1 MLRPDYLASLPEPMV
16 ALFSQLEA
24 DILGDIIRRVVKAD
38 MGLTETAV
46 WQAEKLAAI
55 AGSREAVA
63 RMIAEALRRSDG
75 EVVDIMESAAAESER
90 LEAPVY
96 RAAGIE
102 IGATPQLTDTLKR
115 WIDNEQRI
123 IRNLTGTV
131 AYRSEQVLVSALD
144 RAYMQVLSGAFDY
157 NTAIRQAVGELSKGG
172 FQVLETKDVYGNVT
186 RRETLE
192 VAVRRAVLTG
202 VNRAAGEVS
211 LARCDEFGASLV
223 EVSAHIGARPSHAEW
238 QGQIYSRHGKKSG
251 YPNFEE
257 STGYGT
263 GEGLC
268 GWNCRHSFYPYF
280 EGAPRAFTDIDREES
295 DTIYEAQQEQ
305 RRYERAVRAAK
316 REAEGIRSALAAE
329 QGKDSPDEAQVKQLQ
344 ADYNKASVKLSAR
357 RQALA
362 DYLGSAP
369 SSYGLRNDP
378 SRTAVGGFGRSEAA
392 RASWAARKA
401 NSLFTNGEK
410 RGIIKK
416 NGEQKRQAAEP
427 VTTVSQGAQGSSRF
441 SAEARKRLLRAE
453 MLNNNNRY
461 ETARIFDAD
470 GNLKFTLKG
479 TRDSV
484 SFTDKQIKQSKGC
497 VITHNHPN
505 GSAFSAEDI
514 YMLKRTGASEM
525 RASTS
530 GGTYVLRQPSKWPSA
545 LNSFKAI
552 DTTYNNMVDD
562 FIYRYKDKAAQE
574 GKHPLAYLQKAEE
587 DAVKAFAEKFGLEF
601 SFEKLDA
608 KDLQY

>member
-24 DILGDIIRRVVKAD
+24 DILGDIIRRIVKAD

-55 AGSREAVA
+55 AGSREAVSE
-63 RMIAEALRRSDG
+63 MIAEALRRSDG
-75 EVVDIMESAAAESER
+75 EIADIMGSAASESER

-157 NTAIRQAVGELSKGG
+157 NTAIRQAVGELSARGIMAYDTKGSI
-172 FQVLETKDVYGNVT
+172 VTPVYRDDNREREKGV

-251 YPNFEE
+251 YPDFEE

-295 DTIYEAQQEQ
+295 DRIYEAQQEQ

-316 REAEGIRSALAAE
+316 RETEGIRSALAAE
-329 QGKDSPDEAQVKQLQ
+329 QGKESPDEAQVKQLQ

-392 RASWAARKA
+392 RASWAARKVLTEQA
-401 NSLFTNGEK
+401 ENAKIERAKEKTGVKGKISLHPKLVDLSEYSFNSNHIYNERNHNVSRTDAESFMRNARFCIERWNGESLLFYSDDGAVYLNK
-410 RGIIKK
+410 KSKEIK
-416 NGEQKRQAAEP
+416 
-427 VTTVSQGAQGSSRF
+427 
-441 SAEARKRLLRAE
+441 
-453 MLNNNNRY
+453 
-461 ETARIFDAD
+461 TAFYSEEFDDKIKALFKELAD
-470 GNLKFTLKG
+470 
-479 TRDSV
+479 
-484 SFTDKQIKQSKGC
+484 
-497 VITHNHPN
+497 
-505 GSAFSAEDI
+505 E
-514 YMLKRTGASEM
+514 
-525 RASTS
+525 
-530 GGTYVLRQPSKWPSA
+530 
-545 LNSFKAI
+545 
-552 DTTYNNMVDD
+552 
-562 FIYRYKDKAAQE
+562 
-574 GKHPLAYLQKAEE
+574 
-587 DAVKAFAEKFGLEF
+587 
-601 SFEKLDA
+601 
-608 KDLQY
+608 

>member
-75 EVVDIMESAAAESER
+75 EIADIMGSAASESER

-172 FQVLETKDVYGNVT
+172 FQVLETRDIYGNVT

-238 QGQIYSRHGKKSG
+238 QGQIYSLHGEKGG

-316 REAEGIRSALAAE
+316 RETEGIRSALAAE

-410 RGIIKK
+410 RGIMRS
-416 NGEQKRQAAEP
+416 G
-427 VTTVSQGAQGSSRF
+427 
-441 SAEARKRLLRAE
+441 
-453 MLNNNNRY
+453 
-461 ETARIFDAD
+461 ARITDQYSAQAVKFAELFYEEVRLHTHDVQNIAK
-470 GNLKFTLKG
+470 NLGKK
-479 TRDSV
+479 
-484 SFTDKQIKQSKGC
+484 
-497 VITHNHPN
+497 P
-505 GSAFSAEDI
+505 EDI
-514 YMLKRTGASEM
+514 QRIKDYLFVNKSLYDTDRGEWRRFDPDCAIAHSWQRLTDGKRIQPHDVTLIEHELLEMQLKRDDPSLDHNQAHTIASQKFDYRKE
-525 RASTS
+525 SD
-530 GGTYVLRQPSKWPSA
+530 TYYDRLK
-545 LNSFKAI
+545 
-552 DTTYNNMVDD
+552 
-562 FIYRYKDKAAQE
+562 
-574 GKHPLAYLQKAEE
+574 KHKER
-587 DAVKAFAEKFGLEF
+587 
-601 SFEKLDA
+601 
-608 KDLQY
+608 